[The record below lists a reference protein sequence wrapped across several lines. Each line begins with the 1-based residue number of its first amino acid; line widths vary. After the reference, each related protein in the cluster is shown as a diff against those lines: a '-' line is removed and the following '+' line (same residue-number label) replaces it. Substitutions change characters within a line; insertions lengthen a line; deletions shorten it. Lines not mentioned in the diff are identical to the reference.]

1 MNTDSIRSAR
11 QHAIESEIGR
21 LERRLVPLRAASNR
35 VSWVRAGVFVIGI
48 MTGLVAGARVDP
60 TAGWTILALT
70 GLLFTA
76 VVAYHRRLEHWI
88 NVFAIWREM
97 RADQL
102 ARMGLDWDKLPRA
115 ANIERS
121 SPIAL
126 DLDLTGPRSLHQL
139 LDTTISRQGS
149 QVLADWITQP
159 CPQPEET
166 HARQDV
172 ARELV
177 PLSRFRDRFRLTF
190 KLVMAEQLQG
200 ENLTEWLTVK
210 FPTQRLRWMLPVAAV
225 LVALAWVL
233 LALDLAG
240 VLPPLWVVPFGL
252 YAALYFSN
260 VEPLNT
266 ALGALVR
273 LDAELD
279 RFAAIL
285 RYLEVFNYTGHPG
298 LAALCA
304 PLRDPHNKPSAQV
317 RRIKLTTAGIGMR
330 SHPIV
335 GLLINL
341 VLPWDFLFA
350 FLADRL
356 RAQAAVSFPAWL
368 DVCYRL
374 DALVA
379 LGNFAYLNPGYTFPE
394 IRLEMRPIFSAHRL
408 GHPLIPEDT
417 SVRNDFTIEM
427 PGEVAIITGS
437 NMAGKSTFIKTVG
450 INLCLAYAG
459 APVKA
464 TQFRSAPFRLHT
476 CIRITDSV
484 TDGFS
489 YFYAEVKCLKR
500 LLEELRL
507 DDPLPL
513 MYLIDEIFR
522 GTNNRE
528 RLLGSRAYIQ
538 EIIGKHG
545 VGLLAT
551 HDLELANLAD
561 SSPRFVHNFHF
572 RDQVQEGKLAFD
584 YQIRPGPSPTT
595 NALKIMQMEGLPV
608 EWA

>member
-1 MNTDSIRSAR
+1 MNIESIRSAR
-11 QHAIESEIGR
+11 QHAIESEMGR

-35 VSWVRAGVFVIGI
+35 VSWLRAGIFVIGI
-48 MTGLVAGARVDP
+48 ISGLVTGAQVDP
-60 TAGWTILALT
+60 TAGWTILAATLV
-70 GLLFTA
+70 LFTA

-102 ARMGLDWDKLPRA
+102 ARMRLDWDKMPRA
-115 ANIERS
+115 ANIERT

-149 QVLADWITQP
+149 QALADWTTQP
-159 CPQPEET
+159 CPQPDET
-166 HARQDV
+166 QARQTV
-172 ARELV
+172 VRELT

-200 ENLTEWLTVK
+200 ENLTEWLTVE
-210 FPTQRLRWMLPVAAV
+210 FPTLRLRWMLPAAAV
-225 LVALAWVL
+225 LVALSWVL
-233 LALDLAG
+233 LALNFAG
-240 VLPPLWVVPFGL
+240 ALPPVWVVTFAL

-260 VEPLNT
+260 VESLNT
-266 ALGALVR
+266 VLGALVR

-285 RYLEVFNYTGHPG
+285 RYLETFNYTGHPG

-304 PLRDPHNKPSAQV
+304 PLLDPHDKPSAQV
-317 RRIKLTTAGIGMR
+317 RRIKLTTAGIGLR

-341 VLPWDFLFA
+341 VLPWDFMFA

-374 DALVA
+374 DALAA
-379 LGNFAYLNPGYTFPE
+379 LGNFAYLNPEYTFPQ
-394 IRLEMRPIFSAHRL
+394 IRGEMRPIFSAQKL
-408 GHPLIPEDT
+408 GHPLIAHDT

-464 TQFRSAPFRLHT
+464 VEFRSAPFRLHT
-476 CIRITDSV
+476 CIRIADSV

-489 YFYAEVKCLKR
+489 YFYAEVRCLKR
-500 LLEELRL
+500 LLEELRQ

-538 EIIGKHG
+538 EVIGKHG

-551 HDLELANLAD
+551 HDLELANLAE
-561 SSPRFVHNFHF
+561 SSPKFVHNFHF
-572 RDQVQEGKLAFD
+572 RDRVQDGKLVFD